1 MFEWASLII
10 GAYLLG
16 AVPVGFIIARSR
28 GIDLRTV
35 GSGNIGATNLGR
47 ALGRKWAVVCFVLD
61 ALKGFVPT
69 LAGRWVVGAGT
80 PTVGELFGWLAAGC
94 AAILGHM
101 FPVYLRFRG
110 GKGVS
115 TGMGMLLGLYPYF
128 TYPGLMTFGLWT
140 LVLLIWRY
148 VSLASIVGAA
158 AFPVLFWILIVLL
171 PEWTLADLW
180 PLLLVAVV
188 MAGVVVQRHS
198 ENIRR
203 LLAGEETP
211 IRKQ

>member
-1 MFEWASLII
+1 MVEWASLII

-16 AVPVGFIIARSR
+16 AVPVGFIIAQSR

-80 PTVGELFGWLAAGC
+80 PTVGELFGWLTAGC

-115 TGMGMLLGLYPYF
+115 TGMGMLMGLYPYF
-128 TYPGLMTFGLWT
+128 TYPGLITFGLWGM
-140 LVLLIWRY
+140 VLRVWRY

-158 AFPVLFWILIVLL
+158 AFPVLFWILIALL

-180 PLLLVAVV
+180 PLLLIAVV
-188 MAGVVVQRHS
+188 MAGVVVARHLD
-198 ENIRR
+198 NIRR
-203 LLAGEETP
+203 LLAGQE
-211 IRKQ
+211 IKIGKR

>member
-1 MFEWASLII
+1 MVEWTSLII

-16 AVPVGFIIARSR
+16 AVPVGFILARSR

-80 PTVGELFGWLAAGC
+80 PTTGELFGWMAAGS

-101 FPVYLRFRG
+101 FPVFLRFHG

-115 TGMGMLLGLYPYF
+115 TAMGMLLGLYPYF
-128 TYPGLMTFGLWT
+128 TYAGLMAFGLWAT
-140 LVLLIWRY
+140 VLLVWRY

-158 AFPVLFWILIVLL
+158 VFPVVFWILIVLL
-171 PEWTLADLW
+171 PEWALADLW
-180 PLLLVAVV
+180 PLLLIATI
-188 MAGVVVQRHS
+188 MAGVVVERHS

-203 LLAGEETP
+203 LLAGEESR
-211 IRKQ
+211 IRKR

>member
-1 MFEWASLII
+1 MVEWMVLIA

-16 AVPVGFIIARSR
+16 AVPFGFLIARAH
-28 GIDLRTV
+28 GIDLRVV

-69 LAGRWVVGAGT
+69 LAGRWVIGTGT
-80 PTVGELFGWLAAGC
+80 PMVGELFWWIVAGC

-101 FPVYLRFRG
+101 FPIFLRFRG

-128 TYPGLMTFGLWT
+128 TYPGLITFGLWAA
-140 LVLLIWRY
+140 VLRIWRY
-148 VSLASIVGAA
+148 VSLASIVAAA
-158 AFPVLFWILIVLL
+158 AFPVVFWILIVLL
-171 PEWTLADLW
+171 PEWTLAELW

-203 LLAGEETP
+203 LLAGEETR
-211 IRKQ
+211 IRKR

>member
-1 MFEWASLII
+1 MIEWASLII

-16 AVPVGFIIARSR
+16 AVPVGFILARSR

-47 ALGRKWAVVCFVLD
+47 ALGRKWAIACFVLD
-61 ALKGFVPT
+61 ALKGFVPA

-80 PTVGELFGWLAAGC
+80 PTVWELFGWLAAGC

-101 FPVYLRFRG
+101 FPVFLRFRG

-115 TGMGMLLGLYPYF
+115 TGMGMVLGLYPYF
-128 TYPGLMTFGLWT
+128 TSAGLMAFGLWAT
-140 LVLLIWRY
+140 VLLVWRY
-148 VSLASIVGAA
+148 VSLASIIGAG
-158 AFPVLFWILIVLL
+158 AFPILFWILIALL
-171 PEWTLADLW
+171 PEWTLGDLW

-203 LLAGEETP
+203 LLAGQESK
-211 IRKQ
+211 IGKR

>member
-16 AVPVGFIIARSR
+16 AVPVGFILARSR

-80 PTVGELFGWLAAGC
+80 PTVGELFGWQAAGC
-94 AAILGHM
+94 AAIVGHM

-115 TGMGMLLGLYPYF
+115 TGMGMLMGLYPYF
-128 TYPGLMTFGLWT
+128 TYPGLMTFGVWAT
-140 LVLLIWRY
+140 VLLVWRY

-158 AFPVLFWILIVLL
+158 AFPVLFWILIVLF

-180 PLLLVAVV
+180 PLLLIAVV
-188 MAGVVVQRHS
+188 MAGVVVARHS

-203 LLAGEETP
+203 LLAGQETS
-211 IRKQ
+211 IRKR

>member
-16 AVPVGFIIARSR
+16 AVPVGFILARSR

-80 PTVGELFGWLAAGC
+80 PTVGELFGWQAAGC
-94 AAILGHM
+94 AAIVGHM

-115 TGMGMLLGLYPYF
+115 TGMGMLMGL
-128 TYPGLMTFGLWT
+128 
-140 LVLLIWRY
+140 
-148 VSLASIVGAA
+148 
-158 AFPVLFWILIVLL
+158 
-171 PEWTLADLW
+171 
-180 PLLLVAVV
+180 
-188 MAGVVVQRHS
+188 
-198 ENIRR
+198 
-203 LLAGEETP
+203 
-211 IRKQ
+211 